1 MDEGYINS
9 TSGPDGSVTDSLDQ
23 DALLHLL
30 SVTSTTHDNS
40 SFQPD
45 MNGEVEGSAAMAYID
60 PFNSA
65 NGSLQTVSSIK
76 IHFEMLEESCINS
89 ISIPD
94 SSATYNLD
102 QDSLLHLRVSITSTT
117 VDKPIILA

>member
-1 MDEGYINS
+1 
-9 TSGPDGSVTDSLDQ
+9 
-23 DALLHLL
+23 
-30 SVTSTTHDNS
+30 
-40 SFQPD
+40 
-45 MNGEVEGSAAMAYID
+45 MAYID

-89 ISIPD
+89 IFVPD
-94 SSATYNLD
+94 GSVTYNLD
-102 QDSLLHLRVSITSTT
+102 QDPLLHLRVSITSTT